1 MRAAYTY
8 RSARRAAAIATR
20 AILRKMK
27 REEKAAAYAKN
38 GLNGPRAVKRRKKQ
52 IKAGSLKTPN
62 GLTRAKK
69 SAKRT

>member
-1 MRAAYTY
+1 MRAADTY

-38 GLNGPRAVKRRKKQ
+38 GLKWPARCQAPQETNQGRVAQDTKWLDMGEK
-52 IKAGSLKTPN
+52 IG
-62 GLTRAKK
+62 
-69 SAKRT
+69 